1 MSAKRLKLAS
11 IFTAVG
17 LSALVLLSW
26 TQEWFAIRLGSGETL
41 SIAGDVAAPAL
52 TALALS
58 GLALAGALAIA
69 GPVFRVI
76 LGLIQVSIGALVITS
91 AVLALGDPV
100 AASAREITQAT
111 GVSGDESIAALVSA
125 AVASPWPAVTVV
137 LGILLAL
144 LGLATAL
151 TTRYWPVSSRKYQ
164 AVRLE
169 ETDGSPVADWDA
181 LSDGRDPTGPD
192 R

>member
-11 IFTAVG
+11 ILTAVA

-26 TQEWFAIRLGSGETL
+26 TQEWFSIRLGSGETL

-76 LGLIQVSIGALVITS
+76 LGLIQISIGALVITS
-91 AVLALGDPV
+91 AVLALVDP
-100 AASAREITQAT
+100 
-111 GVSGDESIAALVSA
+111 IAA
-125 AVASPWPAVTVV
+125 WPAITIV
-137 LGILLAL
+137 LGVLVAV
-144 LGLATAL
+144 LGLTIAL
-151 TTRYWPVSSRKYQ
+151 FTKYWPTSSRKYQ

-169 ETDGSPVADWDA
+169 QSDGSPIADWDA